1 MSKKKVYASLE
12 IADQEVRLVVLEV
25 FDGRYNVLRTEKA
38 ACTGIK
44 NQKVVDEANVV
55 MTIREVV
62 TNAQA
67 ALGYRI
73 ERVLLAIPSLN
84 VQRNNQR
91 VHIQIEDGTK
101 TIRLFHIQQGYNKA
115 IQRKASDDVE
125 FVNLN
130 RILYT
135 VNDVETKKLPLQ
147 QSCEEFY
154 MNVDLLYADKET
166 IYAYAKCVEQ
176 ANLEILDLCLDTY
189 AIAQQTACLEMS
201 YDRMMIQLDL
211 EAQHCTLSVFSK
223 GRLMNTASLEKGY
236 SWFTS
241 DLQEK
246 YHLSDDICYRLLQ
259 NLFITDES
267 KAKDIIIY
275 IGQNEIDRVEIT
287 EKELVE
293 SCMPKIRQWIAQ
305 INETCAPIV
314 KQSKSRYI
322 LTGQGSNIVVFRDLT
337 DLFNAEAMVYQ
348 ETCMGARD
356 GSYVCGLGM
365 AYAWQE
371 VNKIRGIDKT
381 SPNNNELEASIDAIN
396 QQSKKGDGGF
406 TRKLKNVIL
415 TERK

>member
-267 KAKDIIIY
+267 KVKDIIIY

-322 LTGQGSNIVVFRDLT
+322 LTGQGSNIVVFKDLT

>member
-201 YDRMMIQLDL
+201 YARMMIQLDL

-293 SCMPKIRQWIAQ
+293 SCMPKIRKWIAQ

-322 LTGQGSNIVVFRDLT
+322 LTGQGSNIVVFKDLT

>member
-38 ACTGIK
+38 SCTGIQ

-55 MTIREVV
+55 KSIREVT

-73 ERVLLAIPSLN
+73 ERVLLAIPSVN
-84 VQRNNQR
+84 VQRNNQK
-91 VHIQIEDGTK
+91 VHIQIEDGTH

-115 IQRKASDDVE
+115 IQRKASDEVE

-135 VNDVETKKLPLQ
+135 VNDTETKKIPLQ
-147 QSCEEFY
+147 ESCEDFY

-166 IYAYAKCVEQ
+166 IYSYAKCVEQ

-189 AIAQQTACLEMS
+189 AISQQTACLEMS

-211 EAQHCTLSVFSK
+211 EANHCTLSVFSK
-223 GRLMNTASLEKGY
+223 GRLMNTATLEKGFN
-236 SWFTS
+236 WFIS
-241 DLQEK
+241 DLKEK
-246 YHLSDDICYRLLQ
+246 YHLSDEVCYRLLQ
-259 NLFITDES
+259 NLFYSDES

-275 IGQNEIDRVEIT
+275 IGQNDLERVEIT
-287 EKELVE
+287 EKELTE

-322 LTGQGSNIVVFRDLT
+322 LTGQGSNIVVFKDLEKS
-337 DLFNAEAMVYQ
+337 FNAEAMVYQ
-348 ETCMGARD
+348 ESCMGARD
-356 GSYVCGLGM
+356 GSYVCALGM
-365 AYAWQE
+365 IYAWQE
-371 VNKIRGIDKT
+371 VNKIRSIDKI

-396 QQSKKGDGGF
+396 QQTRKGEGNF
-406 TRKLKNVIL
+406 TQKLKNVIL

>member
-154 MNVDLLYADKET
+154 MNVDLLYADKEI

-322 LTGQGSNIVVFRDLT
+322 LTGQGSNIVVFKDLT

>member
-246 YHLSDDICYRLLQ
+246 YHLSDDICYSLLQ

-322 LTGQGSNIVVFRDLT
+322 LTGQGSNIVVFKDLT